1 MVTIGTD
8 ALPGTITTVDS
19 TDNVGRVLTA
29 PAVPVLV
36 GQAYL
41 SEGNANADEVY
52 RISRASR
59 ASSLFGPSD
68 KSMLTHALH
77 GALTEGASVVYAVAA
92 TEQDVS
98 GEDLSGASGTGHTLA
113 NAPVVENAE
122 DVTFTINSTTKD
134 TVLYYDGDPS
144 NASPGSDEVYL
155 NPQTGKFEADESLG
169 NTGDEADY
177 SYADYTD
184 TFDQIDTA
192 TILDGDTYLRSVADF
207 IAVVDENN
215 GPVTDAKDKSES
227 MEQEGW
233 FNIAVGGA
241 GEPYIVDK
249 ETNTDD
255 TASYSNPFDTSR
267 AQLVYP
273 TRDSDDNTIIG
284 EYVGVRAQLG
294 IDEIP
299 MFSRFSSVTSLHT
312 TLSRSEQENLVNAYV
327 NPLEPRRASVRIVDD
342 LTTVSDSNAEG
353 AAWRRGFARLV
364 TDYVTERADERAEP
378 FVGDFNERSVLNA
391 LRGNVSSDL
400 KDLYESGQIEGY
412 SLVVEKSDSLNA
424 ILDIGIETAKPLR
437 NIEITVTAGDVAGS
451 ATGGTN

>member
-59 ASSLFGPSD
+59 ASSLFGPSEE
-68 KSMLTHALH
+68 SMLTHALH

-92 TEQDVS
+92 AEQSVS
-98 GEDLSGASGTGHTLA
+98 GEDLSGESGTGATLD
-113 NAPVVENAE
+113 NAPVIEHAD

-144 NASPGSDEVYL
+144 NASPGSDEVWL
-155 NPQTGKFEADESLG
+155 NPQSGKFKADESLG
-169 NTGDEADY
+169 NTGDEVDY
-177 SYADYTD
+177 SYADYTN

-192 TILDGDTYLRSVADF
+192 TILDGDTYLRTVADF
-207 IAVVDENN
+207 IAVVDENSS
-215 GPVTDAKDKSES
+215 PVTDAKDKSEA
-227 MEQEGW
+227 MAQEGW

-249 ETNTDD
+249 ETGTDE
-255 TASYSNPFDTSR
+255 TAGYSNPFDTSR
-267 AQLVYP
+267 LQLLYP
-273 TRDSDDNTIIG
+273 TRDSEDNTIIG
-284 EYVGVRAQLG
+284 EYIGVRAELG

-299 MFSRFSSVTSLHT
+299 MFSQFASVNSLHT
-312 TLSRSEQENLVNAYV
+312 TLSLAQQENLVNSYV
-327 NPLEPRRASVRIVDD
+327 NPLEPRRSSVRIIDD
-342 LTTVSDSNAEG
+342 LTTVSDGNADE

-364 TDYVTERADERAEP
+364 TDFVTERADERADP
-378 FVGDFNERSVLNA
+378 FIGDFNERSVLNA
-391 LRGNVSSDL
+391 LRGNISSDL
-400 KDLYESGQIEGY
+400 KNLYESGQIEGY
-412 SLVVEKSDSLNA
+412 SLVVEKSDSLTA
-424 ILDIGIETAKPLR
+424 ILDIGIKTAKPLR
-437 NIEITVTAGDVAGS
+437 NIEITVTAGDVAAG
-451 ATGGTN
+451 ATGGNN